1 MQKVSTRKDI
11 IFLLLI
17 CFCIDMIPVFGDD
30 RRSVPLDAFIM
41 IENSAATRAT
51 LRDQMDW
58 LCGTVID
65 GMLIPGDTFVVW
77 TYPDQTRP
85 LIDLEISGEDQ
96 KEGLKRRV
104 GTLVPTD
111 KIADF
116 PQTVRTIVS
125 EAEKRSRP
133 GLIQYVAISG
143 SFVIDN
149 GQVDKHTLPSDT
161 AELLRYSRVED
172 HPGWKTI
179 IIGVGLQERVK
190 KAAES
195 FGR

>member
-11 IFLLLI
+11 IFFLLI
-17 CFCIDMIPVFGDD
+17 TFYISLVPVFGED
-30 RRSVPLDAFIM
+30 RRSLPLDAYIM
-41 IENSAATRAT
+41 IENSIATRTT

-58 LCGTVID
+58 LCGTIID
-65 GMLIPGDTFVVW
+65 GILIPGDRLVVW
-77 TYPDQTRP
+77 TYPDQSSP
-85 LIDLEISGEDQ
+85 LIDLEIRDEDQ
-96 KEGLKRRV
+96 KEDLKRRV
-104 GTLVPTD
+104 ETLVPTD
-111 KIADF
+111 KVADF
-116 PQTVRTIVS
+116 PQAVRSIVK
-125 EAEKRSRP
+125 EVEKRSRP

-143 SFVIDN
+143 SFVSDN
-149 GQVDKHTLPSDT
+149 EGLANTLPSDT

-179 IIGVGLQERVK
+179 IIGVGLRERVK